1 MVLLAVIPGILLF
14 LVVWK
19 FDTVEKESL
28 ALLAKLFVFG
38 ALSILAAI
46 LLRTLG
52 VHAFTPLFGHNRNIW
67 FIFVDSFILTAL
79 IEEGAKFLVLKL
91 TTWKS
96 KEFNY
101 TFDAIVYAVVVSVGF
116 VTAENIVY
124 LIKYSGSI
132 NPVKLILPIFAQ
144 IIISIFMGYFYGLAK
159 LEETSGDAVKRNL
172 HLVEA
177 FLIPFVMHGLFEFTW
192 AAEKLS
198 LFIVFAIYVA
208 IITVAGVYGFIR
220 LSRGDKMIPQSRADK
235 SSASEEW

>member
-19 FDTVEKESL
+19 FDTVEKESP
-28 ALLAKLFVFG
+28 ALLAKLFAFG
-38 ALSILAAI
+38 ALSILACI

-52 VHAFTPLFGHNRNIW
+52 VHAFTPVFKGNHSIW
-67 FIFVDSFILTAL
+67 FLFVDSFVLTAL
-79 IEEGAKFLVLKL
+79 IEECAKFVVLKL
-91 TTWKS
+91 ATWKN

-116 VTAENIVY
+116 LTAENIVY
-124 LIKYSGSI
+124 LIKYKGALE
-132 NPVKLILPIFAQ
+132 PVRLILPIFAQ

-159 LEETSGDAVKRNL
+159 YEDASGNKRSAKL

-177 FLIPFVMHGLFEFTW
+177 FLVPFVMHGLFEFTW
-192 AAEKLS
+192 GAEKLT
-198 LFIVFAIYVA
+198 LFIVFAVYVA
-208 IITVAGVYGFIR
+208 IVTCVAIYGFVT
-220 LSRGDKMIPQSRADK
+220 LSRSDKMIPASRAE

>member
-19 FDTVEKESL
+19 FDTVEKESP
-28 ALLAKLFVFG
+28 ALLAKLFAFG
-38 ALSILAAI
+38 ALSILACI

-52 VHAFTPLFGHNRNIW
+52 VHAFTPVFKGNHSIW
-67 FIFVDSFILTAL
+67 FLFVDSFVLTAL
-79 IEEGAKFLVLKL
+79 IEECAKFIVLKL
-91 TTWKS
+91 ATWKN

-116 VTAENIVY
+116 LTAENIVY
-124 LIKYSGSI
+124 LIKYKGALE
-132 NPVKLILPIFAQ
+132 PVRLILPIFAQ

-159 LEETSGDAVKRNL
+159 YEDASGNKRSAKL

-177 FLIPFVMHGLFEFTW
+177 FLVPFVMHGLFEFTW
-192 AAEKLS
+192 GAEKLT
-198 LFIVFAIYVA
+198 LFIVFAVYVA
-208 IITVAGVYGFIR
+208 IVTCVAIYGFVT
-220 LSRGDKMIPQSRADK
+220 LSRSDKMIPASRAE

>member
-19 FDTVEKESL
+19 FDTVEKESP
-28 ALLAKLFVFG
+28 ALLAKLFAFG
-38 ALSILAAI
+38 ALSILACI

-52 VHAFTPLFGHNRNIW
+52 VHAFTPVFKGNHSIW
-67 FIFVDSFILTAL
+67 FLFVDSFVLTAL
-79 IEEGAKFLVLKL
+79 IEECAKFIVLKL
-91 TTWKS
+91 VTWKN

-116 VTAENIVY
+116 LTAENIVY
-124 LIKYSGSI
+124 LIKYKGALE
-132 NPVKLILPIFAQ
+132 PVRLILPIFAQ

-159 LEETSGDAVKRNL
+159 YEDASGNKRSAKL

-177 FLIPFVMHGLFEFTW
+177 FLVPFVMHGLFEFTW
-192 AAEKLS
+192 GAEKLT
-198 LFIVFAIYVA
+198 LFIVFAVYVA
-208 IITVAGVYGFIR
+208 IVTCVAIYGFVT
-220 LSRGDKMIPQSRADK
+220 LSRSDKMIPASRAE